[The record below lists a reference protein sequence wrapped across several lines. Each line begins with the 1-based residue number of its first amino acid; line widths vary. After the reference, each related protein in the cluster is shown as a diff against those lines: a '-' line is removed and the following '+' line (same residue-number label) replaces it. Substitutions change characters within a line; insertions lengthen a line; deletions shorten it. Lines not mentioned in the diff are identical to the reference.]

1 MIGHASIALGVLFA
15 IAVYLFLS
23 RNTQRVAMGFLILS
37 NAVNLFVITASGLPR
52 GASPPLVG
60 TGKPPFADPL
70 PQAFLLTAIV
80 IGLGTA
86 AFLMALAAR
95 THAETGS
102 DELGDRRD
110 GPP

>member
-1 MIGHASIALGVLFA
+1 VIGHASIALGVLFA
-15 IAVYLFLS
+15 VAIYLLLS
-23 RNTQRVAMGFLILS
+23 RNAQRVAMGFLILS

-60 TGKPPFADPL
+60 TEAPPHADPL

-86 AFLMALAAR
+86 AFLMGLAAR

-102 DELGDRRD
+102 DELGGERD
-110 GPP
+110 DPS